1 MSGDARGR
9 ELSRRGVLSL
19 ALALAACGPRRC
31 DPGARPASG
40 MRVVSIAPSTTEAVC
55 ALGARGELVGRSRF
69 CDFPPDVTSLPEVG
83 GFADPSVEAIVALRP
98 TLVVGAPSPASTH
111 VTEAVRPLGAETLF
125 HPTDSL
131 ADIASLLRALGA
143 RLGRSARAEELVAS
157 IEGDRARVTRAVA
170 GRPRPRVAFV
180 FDVAPLVL
188 AGPGSYADELLRAA
202 GADNALT
209 AGQAYATLGPE
220 QLLAL
225 DPDVLLDGTG
235 KMGSALAKKLTEP
248 GFRELR
254 AAREGRVRT
263 VPDPALRPGP
273 RVGQGVVDVAKL
285 VHDGLEP

>member
-1 MSGDARGR
+1 MH
-9 ELSRRGVLSL
+9 LSRRGLLSL

-31 DPGARPASG
+31 GGGPAGAAG
-40 MRVVSIAPSTTEAVC
+40 LRVVSIAPSTTEAVC

-69 CDFPPDVTSLPEVG
+69 CDFPPDVASLPAVG

-98 TLVVGAPSPASTH
+98 TLVVGAPSPAAAH
-111 VTEAVRPLGAETLF
+111 VAEAVRPLGADTLF

-131 ADIASLLRALGA
+131 ADVLSLLRALGA
-143 RLGRSARAEELVAS
+143 RLDRAPRAEALVSS
-157 IEGDRARVTRAVA
+157 IEAERARVARAIA
-170 GRPRPRVAFV
+170 GRPRPRAALV
-180 FDVAPLVL
+180 FDVSPLIV

-225 DPDVLLDGTG
+225 DPDLLLDGTG

-273 RVGQGVVDVAKL
+273 RVGQGIVDVARL
-285 VHDGLEP
+285 VHRDLEL